1 MASARLSWYGHVVN
15 KRLESLIVRVP
26 TWPEEAQDE
35 AVRALAAIE
44 RKHVG
49 AQRLSIEEREA
60 KLAALRET
68 VNRSIEA
75 GGSHTDEDVAAYL
88 ERLHAQAEQEGR

>member
-1 MASARLSWYGHVVN
+1 MN
-15 KRLESLIVRVP
+15 KTLESLIDRIP

-44 RKHVG
+44 RTHVG
-49 AQRLSIEEREA
+49 ARPLSDEEREA

-68 VNRSIEA
+68 INRSIERR
-75 GGSHTDEDVAAYL
+75 GSYTDEEVEASIAA
-88 ERLHAQAEQEGR
+88 RLDAWEQGRKGA